1 MKKTFLWLGATFL
14 LVAALALLSCG
25 PAVEVGEEE
34 EEEEEEEEACVPQ
47 YGGKLIMAGFG
58 IY

>member
-34 EEEEEEEEACVPQ
+34 EEEEACVPQ